1 MKKGKSDKKDLQK
14 SQSKQ
19 LKILMKKNE
28 AFNEVPL
35 KQFIEFFLKSQ
46 VSMQIDYFEY
56 FLAACKNICVID
68 VVETEDNGQVTTIK
82 LKNSVLRELILES
95 KSEHNEKASNTWQ
108 TEYKK
113 RINEFQFQNDLVM
126 QLLDILIN

>member
-82 LKNSVLRELILES
+82 LKNSVLR
-95 KSEHNEKASNTWQ
+95 
-108 TEYKK
+108 
-113 RINEFQFQNDLVM
+113 
-126 QLLDILIN
+126 